1 MTTSSL
7 FLGAAVCTVS
17 VRHEKDWVIQGAP
30 PKAASSMLRL
40 VQRIDAETPGVSTL
54 PTSNSIDVCYA
65 E

>member
-1 MTTSSL
+1 M
-7 FLGAAVCTVS
+7 CTVS